1 MVSTRFVTLL
11 SAAAAVVSA
20 APIVEND
27 TALNVTDTVD
37 RNLRNGELL
46 VYGVD
51 GRTSIITE
59 ETWGMFL
66 KQMNVL
72 PEPPQ
77 DVEEWLKAG
86 EGMAEEAFNATE
98 TNLQKRQCSS
108 QYSTVIDRSERFVDW
123 DVQMSPVVIGAG
135 KNGIDI
141 TISKSYSIANS
152 VSVSGGLDFG
162 LIKDRLKASVGVDF
176 SRTWTTQAGVLI
188 RGTVDNGE
196 TGVVITRP
204 WTTRR
209 YGRAFQGCVG
219 SLKQTGTFTADSHEE
234 GSYEGVTWVS
244 GAITACIKKQRSIP
258 LSRCNGSGNFR

>member
-11 SAAAAVVSA
+11 SVAAAVVSA

-27 TALNVTDTVD
+27 TSLNVTDTVD

-86 EGMAEEAFNATE
+86 EGMAEEALNATE

-108 QYSTVIDRSERFVDW
+108 QYSTVIDRSER
-123 DVQMSPVVIGAG
+123 
-135 KNGIDI
+135 
-141 TISKSYSIANS
+141 
-152 VSVSGGLDFG
+152 
-162 LIKDRLKASVGVDF
+162 
-176 SRTWTTQAGVLI
+176 
-188 RGTVDNGE
+188 
-196 TGVVITRP
+196 
-204 WTTRR
+204 
-209 YGRAFQGCVG
+209 
-219 SLKQTGTFTADSHEE
+219 
-234 GSYEGVTWVS
+234 
-244 GAITACIKKQRSIP
+244 
-258 LSRCNGSGNFR
+258 